1 MMHGMQHKFHKLM
14 NLQPKLWLVRNVPLF
29 SASWIIRHFV
39 DFMELALL
47 NMIVKVKINQ
57 DIQQG
62 KIGDISFV
70 DSSKPGCDEYI
81 FLIQTNILIYLYPK
95 NDMNVTR
102 IKK

>member
-1 MMHGMQHKFHKLM
+1 
-14 NLQPKLWLVRNVPLF
+14 
-29 SASWIIRHFV
+29 
-39 DFMELALL
+39 MELALL

-81 FLIQTNILIYLYPK
+81 FLIQTNILIYLYHK
-95 NDMNVTR
+95 NDTNVTR
-102 IKK
+102 IKKIVRTNIRIY